1 MSLFLISDQVIAK
14 KNSSFDAVEDISF
27 QSALDS
33 NLSTDSKSYNEL
45 GKETNVYY
53 ADNYEKPLLKTPPES
68 EKPYFIPLLL
78 IISLALVVVIM
89 VLSNVVINGNK
100 KKNSYAKP
108 NSVGNSGIELIDI
121 VNLDASKALYLI
133 QYAGKKVLMASSWN
147 SFSVVSEFA
156 SEAKSEEETI
166 FPKRINKI
174 PANLSK
180 LESPN
185 TSANLDFLTNTL
197 DGEMNI
203 DGWESIVK
211 ANVAELKEEKVKN
224 QVEKVSNISNSND
237 ESSGETINKPSFTL
251 EISDSK
257 ANSIELT
264 KSTKKQEV
272 KKIKSLEIS
281 TAEDTLFEE
290 IDLLVKAHAN
300 NINKEKNKIAE
311 NTIREKK
318 QESIPS
324 LIGKEKGSQSVINQ
338 NTLDDNEKS
347 KETILAEKNQNESIT
362 EVTQQTTNLSLSA
375 KLANNGYK
383 PSWLKNKESKRLNT
397 ISEEIKKLNA
407 ENFTTDKSSSG
418 DIVNKLEDIKTEN
431 RKAENQFS
439 NKYESKFGLGNN
451 LNKSKMFN
459 TLNFQ
464 DQKTI
469 SKSPEQPFEA
479 STGNSKFIRE
489 NQEIIEKFKELKKEN
504 EKEMENRSTNY
515 NTQNNNSQT
524 RKATTTIRKISM
536 VED

>member
-1 MSLFLISDQVIAK
+1 
-14 KNSSFDAVEDISF
+14 
-27 QSALDS
+27 
-33 NLSTDSKSYNEL
+33 
-45 GKETNVYY
+45 
-53 ADNYEKPLLKTPPES
+53 
-68 EKPYFIPLLL
+68 
-78 IISLALVVVIM
+78 
-89 VLSNVVINGNK
+89 
-100 KKNSYAKP
+100 
-108 NSVGNSGIELIDI
+108 
-121 VNLDASKALYLI
+121 
-133 QYAGKKVLMASSWN
+133 MASSWN